1 MLGNIAV
8 LPFHSVEFMQKH
20 NLGLEAHLTHDDK
33 APDFEEHKKFL
44 TSCHLPFGG
53 INYGAI
59 DDEHRNNSLA
69 ITKAAMEQA
78 AALGI
83 SKVVLHPLGIW
94 EENGVHVGEYDLFIA
109 SMRELVPTAERLK
122 LHVCVENMVLRAP
135 TTNVRYG
142 CTVEEWWGILD
153 ILDSPAFSLTLDT
166 SHAAS
171 NATHGETP
179 EERVKMLWHYL
190 DRPELISHVHWS
202 DAMMMDGTTKYQD
215 MHLVPG
221 KGDIPRDFHKAVLK
235 LNATVVMEQKCSD
248 EECADGLAFA
258 ASLM

>member
-1 MLGNIAV
+1 MIGKLAV
-8 LPFHSVEFMQKH
+8 STFHAIDFMER
-20 NLGLEAHLTHDDK
+20 NSLGLEVLLAHDEN
-33 APDFEEHKKFL
+33 APEYSKNLRFV
-44 TSCHLPFGG
+44 TSCHLPFSG

-59 DDEHRNNSLA
+59 DMEHRNASMA
-69 ITKAAMEQA
+69 KTIAAMEESA
-78 AALGI
+78 EMGI

-94 EENGVHVGEYDLFIA
+94 EENEVKVGDYEIFVE
-109 SMRELVPTAERLK
+109 SMKKLVPMAEKLK
-122 LHVCVENMVLRAP
+122 LLVCVENMVLRAP
-135 TTNVRYG
+135 TTNIRYG

-153 ILDSPAFSLTLDT
+153 ILNSPAFSLTLDT

-171 NATHGETP
+171 NATHGKTP

-221 KGDIPRDFHKAVLK
+221 KGDIPIDFHRAVLELK
-235 LNATVVMEQKCSD
+235 ATIVLEQHCSD
-248 EECADGLAFA
+248 EACAEGLAFA
-258 ASLM
+258 ASLK